1 MKMIK
6 RKRVAGSD
14 ETQGVRENRVPF
26 SLTSHE
32 HARGQKAALSLS
44 KGVSAPHGL
53 PRTVRTLHHRWDGD
67 AHHGQS
73 ANQFAPDYCNSRQQ
87 EMFSSLIGLVQYW
100 VAMIKGVEQLRQLER
115 VLSQISGLS
124 CGDALVD
131 YVGCFRG
138 GEPELPKLVSV
149 FVS

>member
-1 MKMIK
+1 MKMIE

-14 ETQGVRENRVPF
+14 AAKPMPFFVFVMARSRTGV
-26 SLTSHE
+26 
-32 HARGQKAALSLS
+32 A
-44 KGVSAPHGL
+44 APHGL

-87 EMFSSLIGLVQYW
+87 EMFSPLIGLIQYW
-100 VAMIKGVEQLRQLER
+100 VAMIKGVEQLRQLEC
-115 VLSQISGLS
+115 VLGQIGGLG

-149 FVS
+149 